1 VEAAD
6 LARAIGCTLVRQLGG
21 GEGEGAYEVRAADDT
36 RAVLK
41 FTRGGH
47 LDFERAAVVTAALR
61 ARDYPAP
68 ATLATGTVDGVRYG
82 LTELMP
88 GSPLPELTA
97 AFLPRVIDLVDRQQA
112 VGLPGRAP
120 WVLDMV
126 TSVVDGRAG
135 YCEHAAMQSYSS
147 ETAAFL
153 DRLRT
158 IAAAHADVDVASDD
172 VVHTDFHTRNMV
184 AVGDEVTGVFD
195 WEGATSGDRTFDLVT
210 QALYAPN
217 FRAALLEA
225 AAHRTDP
232 RALELYAAHMALRQ
246 VDWSIRHHG
255 PAEVRWA
262 LDQGN
267 ALLAE
272 TLV

>member
-1 VEAAD
+1 
-6 LARAIGCTLVRQLGG
+6 
-21 GEGEGAYEVRAADDT
+21 
-36 RAVLK
+36 
-41 FTRGGH
+41 
-47 LDFERAAVVTAALR
+47 LR
-61 ARDYPAP
+61 SRDYPAP
-68 ATLATGTVDGVRYG
+68 ATLATGTVNDVRYA

-97 AFLPRVIDLVDRQQA
+97 GFLPRVIDLVDRQRA
-112 VGLPGRAP
+112 IGLDGRAP

-147 ETAAFL
+147 ETAAIL
-153 DRLRT
+153 DRLRA
-158 IAAAHADVDVASDD
+158 IAAAHADIEVATDD

-184 AVGDEVTGVFD
+184 VVGTEITGVFD

-210 QALYAPN
+210 QALYAPAC
-217 FRAALLEA
+217 RSALLEA
-225 AAHRTDP
+225 AAERTDP

-255 PAEVRWA
+255 PPEVRWA
-262 LDQGN
+262 LEEGN
-267 ALLAE
+267 ALLAD